1 MNLLDT
7 ISIIGEMIAWAG
19 LSFGLFCLLLAKQYK
34 RKKAAAVYLDAF
46 VFSERNA
53 SLIRW
58 MAPDGMHERP
68 LTHAERR
75 AMEHGWHTVLV
86 DSRTYR
92 KLMHR
97 DPQEPWEI
105 FSMLAKFLLGAG
117 VLGFALSWLSIF
129 D

>member
-7 ISIIGEMIAWAG
+7 ISIIGEIIAWAG
-19 LSFGLFCLLLAKQYK
+19 LSLGLLCLLLAKQYK

-46 VFSERNA
+46 VFSDANA
-53 SLIRW
+53 TLIRW
-58 MAPDGMHERP
+58 MAPDGMQERP
-68 LTHAERR
+68 LTYTERR
-75 AMEHGWHTVLV
+75 AMEHGWQTVLV
-86 DSRTYR
+86 DRKTYQR
-92 KLMHR
+92 MMHR
-97 DPQEPWEI
+97 DPQEPLEI